1 MGRMGLIWLMKTM
14 EEGFILGFQI
24 EDGSHDSLMI
34 FHLLFLIIPY
44 FFSVANV
51 ERLLYIRYV
60 LLYFEKVSSLTKR
73 QEWDC
78 SCWEDDTDDLA
89 DILHCKVGCLPMNYL
104 ACHWDHHSKW
114 EEFGIL
120 PKENMQSYQD
130 GRSLKYPRAEGW
142 LL

>member
-73 QEWDC
+73 QE
-78 SCWEDDTDDLA
+78 
-89 DILHCKVGCLPMNYL
+89 
-104 ACHWDHHSKW
+104 
-114 EEFGIL
+114 
-120 PKENMQSYQD
+120 
-130 GRSLKYPRAEGW
+130 
-142 LL
+142 